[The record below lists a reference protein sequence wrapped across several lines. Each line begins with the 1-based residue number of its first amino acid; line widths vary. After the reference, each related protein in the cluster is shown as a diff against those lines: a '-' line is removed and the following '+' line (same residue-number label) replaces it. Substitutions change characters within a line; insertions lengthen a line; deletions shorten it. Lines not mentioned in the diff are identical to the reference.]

1 MRCIAGKI
9 TAAAAAGRCQGL
21 RRAPLAASVSYI
33 NNGNSHA
40 PNLRAYYSSPARG
53 SVEGRTA
60 IVTGS
65 SRGIGKAIA
74 LRLAADGY
82 NICIND
88 IPANQKGCED
98 VASEIQGL
106 GRKVC
111 VAIADVTKRSEVKD
125 MVQTTVKLLGPL
137 DTMYD
142 LFFPSAVFY
151 YGRKP
156 RRKLTR

>member
-9 TAAAAAGRCQGL
+9 TAAAATGRCHGL
-21 RRAPLAASVSYI
+21 RRTLLVAPVSYM
-33 NNGNSHA
+33 NNGSNHS
-40 PNLRAYYSSPARG
+40 PKLRAYYSSPARG
-53 SVEGRTA
+53 SVEGRTV

-74 LRLAADGY
+74 IRLAADGY
-82 NICIND
+82 NVCVND

-98 VASEIQGL
+98 VASEIQSL
-106 GRKVC
+106 GRKAC

-125 MVQTTVKLLGPL
+125 MVQTTVKQLGPL

-142 LFFPSAVFY
+142 LLP
-151 YGRKP
+151 P
-156 RRKLTR
+156 RRC